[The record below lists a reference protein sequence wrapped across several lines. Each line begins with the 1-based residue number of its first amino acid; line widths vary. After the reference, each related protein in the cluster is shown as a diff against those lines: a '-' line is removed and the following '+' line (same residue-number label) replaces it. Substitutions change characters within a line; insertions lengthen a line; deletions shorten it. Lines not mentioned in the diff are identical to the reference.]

1 MYSERELIRLAAHKR
16 ALLVRIDL
24 RRRQSAGA
32 FAGVVRPLVW
42 LDRALAWWRKASP
55 LVQLAAVPLGLVAR
69 RTLFP
74 RAKFLGRLVS
84 WGPAAF
90 GLVRA
95 LIRPRS

>member
-16 ALLVRIDL
+16 VLLARIDL
-24 RRRQSAGA
+24 GRRQIAEA
-32 FAGVVRPLVW
+32 FSEATRPLAW
-42 LDRALAWWRKASP
+42 CDRALAWWHRASP
-55 LVQLAAVPLGLVAR
+55 LVQLAAVPLALVAR

-74 RAKFLGRLVS
+74 RAKLLGRLIS